1 MSFWDEVRKG
11 LEEGAQALKKGAEAV
26 AEKTEEAAK
35 IAKLRYSIYTVRQGI
50 KKDFTELGAHVF
62 ELAEQ
67 GKDPVWKDEEVL
79 SLVEQVRDAR
89 VKIGELEKEI
99 EAVSARMGKEPTSE
113 KAETPPEETEETTSE
128 ATPPKKKTTQKKT
141 TP

>member
-11 LEEGAQALKKGAEAV
+11 LEEGAQALKKGAEVV

-35 IAKLRYSIYTVRQGI
+35 IAKLRYNIYSVRQGI

-67 GKDPVWKDEEVL
+67 GEAPVWKDEQVL
-79 SLVEQVRDAR
+79 SLIKQVRDAR
-89 VKIGELEKEI
+89 VTIGELEKEV
-99 EAVSARMGKEPTSE
+99 EAVSARIEDTTAAEEPESAEDETSHLE
-113 KAETPPEETEETTSE
+113 EPVAKKAS
-128 ATPPKKKTTQKKT
+128 PKKKAT
-141 TP
+141 

>member
-11 LEEGAQALKKGAEAV
+11 LEEGAQALKKGAEVV

-35 IAKLRYSIYTVRQGI
+35 IAKLRYNIYSVRQGI

-67 GKDPVWKDEEVL
+67 GEAPVWKDEQVL
-79 SLVEQVRDAR
+79 SLIEQVRDAR
-89 VKIGELEKEI
+89 VTIGELEKEV
-99 EAVSARMGKEPTSE
+99 EAVSANIEDTTAAEEPDSAE
-113 KAETPPEETEETTSE
+113 DEASNLEEPVAKKAS
-128 ATPPKKKTTQKKT
+128 PKKKAT
-141 TP
+141 

>member
-11 LEEGAQALKKGAEAV
+11 LEEGAQALKKGAEVV

-67 GKDPVWKDEEVL
+67 GEAPVWKDEQVL
-79 SLVEQVRDAR
+79 SIIEQVRGAR
-89 VKIGELEKEI
+89 TKIGELEEEI
-99 EAVSARMGKEPTSE
+99 AEASAPTEATPASE
-113 KAETPPEETEETTSE
+113 QREAGEESESPAPEPPEEKAS
-128 ATPPKKKTTQKKT
+128 PKKKAT
-141 TP
+141 